1 MKIFGKTNSIYVN
14 TSLTLFFGLL
24 GFTLI
29 SILLIFHFILSPM
42 AYRAADDLGGLMHIL
57 SKSWV
62 DLPANKKPAF
72 QAHLREQHH
81 LFITDDKITTS
92 DIKIIYPFVPRLEKA
107 LLHHTDQK
115 IVIKQDKNEKDC
127 FWVIIPLQSQ
137 KVQIGFFHK
146 RLGPHPSKAI
156 LGIIVAGL
164 LLILTTSFLLVRRI
178 TRPITTLTD
187 AVSQLGSGVLNT
199 RIEEKGSQELILLA
213 HKFNKMADEIN
224 QLISNRNILFGGIS
238 HDLRTPI
245 TRILIALELIDGEQ
259 NNALLSSIRSD
270 LQEMENMIKQ
280 TLELIKS
287 MDKHQAFT
295 VKVDQIIKQLVSDYA
310 RQDLIIEWTSNQC
323 GLCKVEFNA
332 LRRVL
337 TNLLDNAFRYSQ
349 QQTVQLSCVKEQKQI
364 IITLLDQGP
373 GIPKNELGKV
383 FQPFYRLDTSRNK
396 QTGGSGLGLAI
407 VHQLCD
413 LHNWKVK
420 LKQKPGCGLEVQL
433 TINIDN

>member
-1 MKIFGKTNSIYVN
+1 
-14 TSLTLFFGLL
+14 
-24 GFTLI
+24 
-29 SILLIFHFILSPM
+29 
-42 AYRAADDLGGLMHIL
+42 
-57 SKSWV
+57 
-62 DLPANKKPAF
+62 
-72 QAHLREQHH
+72 
-81 LFITDDKITTS
+81 
-92 DIKIIYPFVPRLEKA
+92 
-107 LLHHTDQK
+107 
-115 IVIKQDKNEKDC
+115 
-127 FWVIIPLQSQ
+127 
-137 KVQIGFFHK
+137 
-146 RLGPHPSKAI
+146 
-156 LGIIVAGL
+156 
-164 LLILTTSFLLVRRI
+164 
-178 TRPITTLTD
+178 
-187 AVSQLGSGVLNT
+187 VLNT

-213 HKFNKMADEIN
+213 HKFNKMAEEIN

-245 TRILIALELIDGEQ
+245 TRIQIALELIEGEQ
-259 NNALLSSIRSD
+259 NKTLLSSMRSD
-270 LQEMENMIKQ
+270 LQEMESMIKQ

-295 VKVDQIIKQLVSDYA
+295 VKIDQIIKQLVSDYA
-310 RQDLIIEWTSNQC
+310 RQDLIIDWTSNHC

-349 QQTVQLSCVKEQKQI
+349 QQAVQLSCVKEQKQL

-373 GIPKNELGKV
+373 GIPENELEKV

-433 TINIDN
+433 TIIIDDK